1 MFFSMSTYHIIINR
15 FAKFENIKSYRESHN
30 GMCPPQCCWL
40 YFIAPYNHNLYDYSL
55 ETFDLT
61 TSLGIHIDQVCFSYL
76 AKFKLDIIANNN
88 NGGVV
93 SIGTGIS
100 NLCYNNNKS
109 SGSSKYY
116 LRMRR
121 SCCDGCSNSIGD
133 TSLSSSSN
141 SNYFNNTAFQQQQQH
156 LLYSSQQQSP
166 LLSSQQTPYILPPQ
180 LTQDNADSNSLLM
193 FNRKKSQIAQYPQSL
208 RSVSE
213 HNNNNNYTTSTNNN
227 INIVINSKTGTNT
240 TISLSN
246 SSTPISTPTQIVTN
260 IPGLIPSDSGCY
272 VSKYKR
278 CSLEMRNIQHQLQ
291 QQQQKNNKK

>member
-121 SCCDGCSNSIGD
+121 SCCDGCNSIGD

-213 HNNNNNYTTSTNNN
+213 HNNNNYTTSTNNN

-278 CSLEMRNIQHQLQ
+278 CSLEMRNIQQQLQ

>member
-1 MFFSMSTYHIIINR
+1 MSTYHIIINR

-109 SGSSKYY
+109 SSSSKYY

-121 SCCDGCSNSIGD
+121 SCCDGCNSIGD

-213 HNNNNNYTTSTNNN
+213 HNNNNYTTSTNNN

-278 CSLEMRNIQHQLQ
+278 CSLEMRNIQQQLQ